1 MNTTPATPPNAPST
15 VNPAG
20 DSALDL
26 LKQAIFTSIG
36 LASLAKDKAQQ
47 LAAEV
52 SNRAKLSEQ
61 DARDFTEELNKR
73 VDQAR
78 QELNSEVDKRIDSAM
93 IQFGLVKAGVRKIG
107 SEATSEAESFVDAR
121 LNEAFERLKVARQED
136 IDSLQQRIERLEQKL
151 ADLSRS

>member
-1 MNTTPATPPNAPST
+1 MNNPATSPSVPPT
-15 VNPAG
+15 VNPTGEGAI
-20 DSALDL
+20 DL

-52 SNRAKLSEQ
+52 STRAKLSEQ
-61 DARDFTEELNKR
+61 DARDFTDELNKR

-78 QELNSEVDKRIDSAM
+78 QELNAEVDKRIDSAM
-93 IQFGLVKAGVRKIG
+93 IQFGLVKAGVKKIG
-107 SEATSEAESFVDAR
+107 TEAASDAGSFVDAR
-121 LNEAFERLKVARQED
+121 LNEAFDRLKVARQED

-151 ADLSRS
+151 ADLTRS

>member
-1 MNTTPATPPNAPST
+1 MNTPATPPSVPPT
-15 VNPAG
+15 VNPTG
-20 DSALDL
+20 DNAIDL
-26 LKQAIFTSIG
+26 LKQAIFTSLG

-78 QELNSEVDKRIDSAM
+78 QELNAEVDKRIDSAM
-93 IQFGLVKAGVRKIG
+93 IQFGLVKAGVKKMG
-107 SEATSEAESFVDAR
+107 SEAALEAESFVDAR
-121 LNEAFERLKVARQED
+121 LNEAFDRLKVARQED
-136 IDSLQQRIERLEQKL
+136 IDSLLQRIERLEQKL
-151 ADLSRS
+151 ADLNRS

>member
-1 MNTTPATPPNAPST
+1 MNTPATPPSAPSSVT
-15 VNPAG
+15 PTS

-61 DARDFTEELNKR
+61 DAKDFTEELNKR

-78 QELNSEVDKRIDSAM
+78 QELNAEVDKRID
-93 IQFGLVKAGVRKIG
+93 
-107 SEATSEAESFVDAR
+107 
-121 LNEAFERLKVARQED
+121 
-136 IDSLQQRIERLEQKL
+136 
-151 ADLSRS
+151 

>member
-1 MNTTPATPPNAPST
+1 MNTPATPPSAPSSVT
-15 VNPAG
+15 PTS

-36 LASLAKDKAQQ
+36 LATLAKDKAQQ

-52 SNRAKLSEQ
+52 STRAKLSEQ
-61 DARDFTEELNKR
+61 DARDFAEELNKR

-93 IQFGLVKAGVRKIG
+93 IQFGLVKAGVKKA
-107 SEATSEAESFVDAR
+107 SDDAANEAESFVDAR
-121 LNEAFERLKVARQED
+121 LSEAFDRLRVARQED
-136 IDSLQQRIERLEQKL
+136 IDSLQQRIERLERKL
-151 ADLSRS
+151 AELQGP